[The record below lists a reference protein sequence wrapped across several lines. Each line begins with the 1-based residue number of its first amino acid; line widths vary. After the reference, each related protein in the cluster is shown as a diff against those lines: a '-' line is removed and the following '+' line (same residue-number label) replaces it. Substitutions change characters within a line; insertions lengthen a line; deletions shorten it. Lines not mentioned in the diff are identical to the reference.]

1 MTNAL
6 YPQAVLGPNSGYLNQ
21 LSPVIGNYLPNA
33 INCTKVNAY
42 AFDLADRLP
51 TGLPLG
57 YGGSIVGEGGNT
69 PIFLVQRIGRRYGLF
84 PFQAAEIRPPGPPG
98 ARARSASSN
107 AASKRSALTSAVL
120 EKLAT

>member
-21 LSPVIGNYLPNA
+21 LSPVIGNFIPNA
-33 INCTKVNAY
+33 INCTNVNAY

-84 PFQAAEIRPPGPPG
+84 PFQAAEIRPPGPG

>member
-33 INCTKVNAY
+33 INCTNVNAY

-84 PFQAAEIRPPGPPG
+84 PFFAAEILGPR
-98 ARARSASSN
+98 ARARSASSD

>member
-1 MTNAL
+1 MTDAL

-21 LSPVIGNYLPNA
+21 LSPVAGNFFANGD
-33 INCTKVNAY
+33 NCVNVNVY

-84 PFQAAEIRPPGPPG
+84 PFFAAEILGPR
-98 ARARSASSN
+98 ARARSASSD